1 MTSLLSAKKRA
12 EEFAAFVD
20 GAAEPSTLRPE
31 LAELVGVV
39 ATLERESRT
48 AASVAPRPEFTASL
62 RERLLAEAADSLP
75 QDTILTLPP
84 RRKGS
89 RERRIALAA
98 SSLVLVGG
106 TAGMAAA
113 AQNAL
118 PGEALYPI
126 KRGLEKAQ
134 TQLARNDAERGKDL
148 LAQADSRLVEVQG
161 LFDGSGNLSQ
171 VPGTIDAFTQQ
182 AIEAS
187 EVLLDEFGETR
198 DPELITELRSFAADN
213 LDALQK
219 IAKTAPA
226 EHQDD
231 LAAAAD
237 VLMRIDAEAEALC
250 PTCASELDSLT
261 MPPLF
266 LAANEARDALD
277 AVRRAEVDNSHPVV
291 TGEVRTKPAQ
301 DGQPAPT
308 QEDTTEPGETTEG
321 DGTDDTAGS
330 PEDPTLPTIP
340 SEGSD
345 TGGPSSDSDLGE
357 VVEGATGGLGAK
369 SDGNGAKGGEELKKK
384 LPDELEP
391 VVGTILP

>member
-12 EEFAAFVD
+12 EEFAAVVD

-31 LAELVGVV
+31 LVGLVGVV
-39 ATLERESRT
+39 ATLQRESRT
-48 AASVAPRPEFTASL
+48 VESAEPRPEFTASL
-62 RERLLAEAADSLP
+62 RERLMAEAATSLA

-134 TQLARNDAERGKDL
+134 TELATNDAERGKDL
-148 LAQADSRLVEVQG
+148 LAQADSRLVEVRG
-161 LFDGSGNLSQ
+161 LFDSSGNLSQ

-182 AIEAS
+182 ATEAT
-187 EVLLDEFGETR
+187 EVLLDEFDETR
-198 DPELITELRSFAADN
+198 DPQLIEGLRAFAADN
-213 LDALQK
+213 LDELQQL
-219 IAKTAPA
+219 AKTAPA

-231 LAAAAD
+231 LATAAD
-237 VLMRIDAEAEALC
+237 VLMRIDARAEALC
-250 PTCASELDSLT
+250 PACASDLETLT

-291 TGEVRTKPAQ
+291 TGEVVAKPADKQ
-301 DGQPAPT
+301 RQTPTDAAP
-308 QEDTTEPGETTEG
+308 EPE
-321 DGTDDTAGS
+321 DGTDDGDGNDGTGGS
-330 PEDPTLPTIP
+330 EDPALPEIP
-340 SEGSD
+340 
-345 TGGPSSDSDLGE
+345 TGGTDTDGPSGDGDLGKVLGE
-357 VVEGATGGLGAK
+357 ATGGLGTK
-369 SDGNGAKGGEELKKK
+369 DGGEPAKGGKQLKKALPEELDPIVDTL
-384 LPDELEP
+384 LP
-391 VVGTILP
+391 